1 MITKNI
7 GNADRVIRIVVGLAL
22 FFAAYK
28 TIGAASMLLAIAGL
42 LSLITGFFGWCGMYK
57 LLGVNTCRIDKP

>member
-7 GNADRVIRIVVGLAL
+7 GNADRVIRIIVGLAL

-28 TIGAASMLLAIAGL
+28 TIGAASMLLAIAGV
-42 LSLITGFFGWCGMYK
+42 LSLITGLFGWCGMYK